1 MSVHAGVKPLPILR
15 PHVPPYPA
23 CSATDPNWSNATKL
37 LLAHVLYLYP
47 MLSSKG
53 IALDALGVPGRGGP
67 PATDPR
73 AAWRLFAANF
83 HLFRGTPSR
92 MWLDHVFADVFGFDV
107 ALDGETADHYYDGIN
122 KSLASP
128 AFRPRALFDR
138 FNIELLATTEGAH
151 ENLDHHAAIRA
162 SGWRGRVVT
171 TYRPDAVVDPEH
183 HDFAAAMRRFGEL
196 TGEDVERWQGYLAAH
211 RKRRAAFR
219 AAGATATE
227 I

>member
-1 MSVHAGVKPLPILR
+1 MRISDWSSDV
-15 PHVPPYPA
+15 
-23 CSATDPNWSNATKL
+23 CSSDL
-37 LLAHVLYLYP
+37 V
-47 MLSSKG
+47 
-53 IALDALGVPGRGGP
+53 
-67 PATDPR
+67 
-73 AAWRLFAANF
+73 
-83 HLFRGTPSR
+83 
-92 MWLDHVFADVFGFDV
+92 DVFGFDV

-122 KSLASP
+122 ESLASP

-196 TGEDVERWQGYLAAH
+196 TGEDVES
-211 RKRRAAFR
+211 
-219 AAGATATE
+219 
-227 I
+227 